1 MATMFAFG
9 RNYVCFSVDTVI
21 TRQVVIVGF
30 DQAGIDIDH
39 IMSIQQRASNNS
51 RVVTFGGKAMKDAVL
66 NEQSIK
72 IASCSVLL
80 GDCENKVIIVKIYE
94 LANEPPDSVV
104 IGRLSITVEL
114 SLFGMTTWWT
124 PC

>member
-1 MATMFAFG
+1 MFAFG

-94 LANEPPDSVV
+94 LPNEPPDSVV